1 MVAGRYEVK
10 RSRRR
15 VNNGGCEPTKPYIQ
29 GFLDWRLQK
38 VGEKSQVLRPPSS
51 AKAAKIMIEISR
63 HQQEHEMFQ
72 RSIQEHPLAG
82 TAKLWQ
88 PCSRPS
94 GCSSGWEMLKTLVDA
109 LHPHKADMHKITCAE
124 SYCGRIRVVGDIVS
138 RGMSGL
144 GTRWTRQWSKL
155 LWKYDRNTHGWHCQK
170 NLMIL
175 EVGHTQLCLCR
186 SVFAIINVVMD
197 TLRLS
202 ISNFHRCWKQRR
214 GSKVYT
220 STEKGTFCAKLINLS
235 PSFCY
240 KTEA

>member
-15 VNNGGCEPTKPYIQ
+15 VNNGGCEPVLPYFQ
-29 GFLDWRLQK
+29 GFHDWRLQK
-38 VGEKSQVLRPPSS
+38 VGEKSQVLRSSSS

-72 RSIQEHPLAG
+72 RSIQEHPLPG

-94 GCSSGWEMLKTLVDA
+94 GCSSDWEMLKTLVDT

-124 SYCGRIRVVGDIVS
+124 SYCSRIRVVGDIVS

-175 EVGHTQLCLCR
+175 EAYTVMFVPICFSIL
-186 SVFAIINVVMD
+186 NVVMD

-202 ISNFHRCWKQRR
+202 ISSFHSCWKQRR

-220 STEKGTFCAKLINLS
+220 CMEKGTFVQS
-235 PSFCY
+235 
-240 KTEA
+240 

>member
-1 MVAGRYEVK
+1 
-10 RSRRR
+10 
-15 VNNGGCEPTKPYIQ
+15 
-29 GFLDWRLQK
+29 
-38 VGEKSQVLRPPSS
+38 
-51 AKAAKIMIEISR
+51 MIEISR

-88 PCSRPS
+88 PCSRPF

-124 SYCGRIRVVGDIVS
+124 SYCGRIQVVGDIVS
-138 RGMSGL
+138 RGMSGHAL
-144 GTRWTRQWSKL
+144 DKAMIQTALKIWSKHPRVAL
-155 LWKYDRNTHGWHCQK
+155 SKEFDDFGNWAYTVMFVPICFS
-170 NLMIL
+170 IL
-175 EVGHTQLCLCR
+175 
-186 SVFAIINVVMD
+186 NVVMD

-202 ISNFHRCWKQRR
+202 ISSFHRWKQRH

-220 STEKGTFCAKLINLS
+220 CTEKGTFCAKLINLS